1 MINDN
6 KSSLTYIKNNIEIA
20 SVLYHKKW
28 NGVWVKYI
36 YVEKEFRHSGV
47 GLELIKYL
55 YDKYGPVY
63 GEFVTAGGVKLYNK
77 FLREFVYD
85 K

>member
-1 MINDN
+1 MIVDN
-6 KSSLTYIKNNIEIA
+6 KSNLTYIKNNTEIA

-28 NGVWVKYI
+28 NGVWVEYI

-47 GLELIKYL
+47 GLELLEYL
-55 YDKYGPVY
+55 HNKYGPVY